1 MEKKGQSDE
10 GAGEWVYRV
19 DGMRCASCVGNVER
33 VVGSVRG
40 VERVAVDL
48 LGGTVRVRPGAETD
62 PGAVADALARAGYGA
77 ERVFG
82 DPWQDREALEETAAA
97 RRAFFRAGLLALP
110 LLICELGMHFLPA
123 VHHGLREVPGL
134 PWVLLALSTG
144 IHVGP
149 GRQFYIQGWAAFRRR
164 VPDMNSLVLLGA
176 GAAYLQAWAVLL
188 LPGMKH
194 GMLAGAG
201 DSSGIV
207 VTLVLLGRWMEG
219 VARGKTGDAVRSLLE
234 LQPKTALVRR
244 AGVFEVVNAASLR
257 VGDEFLVRPG
267 ERFPV
272 DGEVLEGVSSMDRSL
287 VTGESEPVVCVPGV
301 RVLGGALNGHGGVV
315 CRATQVGGATTL
327 ARIADMVRRARST
340 RLPVEAM
347 VDRVTAVFVPMVLG
361 IAGASFLGW
370 LWSGSGLGVAW
381 THAASVMIVACPC
394 AMGLAV
400 PTSVLVASGRAA
412 RLGILFRKGEALQRL
427 AGIRVLL
434 FDKTGTLTSG
444 HFQVVDVLPGPSVAG
459 DWLLRCAASVEAFS
473 EHPVAGALVRAAAER
488 GLEPG
493 KISDFQAVPG
503 RGVSG
508 CWAEDR
514 QEGVLAGSM
523 AFMRDSG
530 VSGTEGTESAA
541 GAEAP
546 LTEVHVA
553 IGRRYLGRIRVGD
566 EIRASAR
573 DAVRALEAMGI
584 RVAMVTGDRLQ
595 SAGAVARAL
604 GIREVRAEL
613 DPGAKMREVR
623 AFGGSGP
630 VGFVGDGINDAPAL
644 VAADVGI
651 AMGGGTDVAAESAG
665 VVLVGGDLRRL
676 PDAVR
681 LSRATVRNLR
691 ENLGW
696 AFGYNA
702 LLIPLAAGV
711 FEPVCGLK
719 LTPEFSGL
727 AMAFSSVSVLL
738 NALRLRRFRAVFPED
753 GRTAKDKNGSPQ
765 TDGEAIKRGDERV
778 QSS

>member
-10 GAGEWVYRV
+10 GPGDWVYRV

-33 VVGSVRG
+33 VVGSVPG
-40 VERVAVDL
+40 VESVVVDL

-62 PGAVADALARAGYGA
+62 PGAVVNVLAGAGYVA
-77 ERVFG
+77 ERVVG
-82 DPWQDREALEETAAA
+82 EAWQDREALEEMADA
-97 RRAFFRAGLLALP
+97 RRAFLRAALLAWP
-110 LLICELGMHFLPA
+110 LLICELGTHFFHGSPLRLQE
-123 VHHGLREVPGL
+123 VHWL

-207 VTLVLLGRWMEG
+207 VTLVLLGRWMEAM
-219 VARGKTGDAVRSLLE
+219 ARGKTGDAFRSLMD
-234 LQPKTALVRR
+234 LQPKTAHVRR
-244 AGVFEVVNAASLR
+244 SGVFEAVNAAVLR

-287 VTGESEPVVCVPGV
+287 VTGESEPVWCGVGV

-327 ARIADMVRRARST
+327 ARIADLVRRARST
-340 RLPVEAM
+340 KLPVEAV
-347 VDRVTAVFVPMVLG
+347 VDRVTAVFVPVVLG
-361 IAGASFLGW
+361 VAGASFLGW
-370 LWSGSGLGVAW
+370 FWSGGGLVAAW
-381 THAASVMIVACPC
+381 THAASVLIVACPC

-400 PTSVLVASGRAA
+400 PTSVIVASGRAA

-444 HFQVVDVLPGPSVAG
+444 HFQVVDVLPGPGVAG

-473 EHPVAGALVRAAAER
+473 EHPVAAALVRAAANR
-488 GLEPG
+488 GIELG
-493 KISDFQAVPG
+493 KISDLQAVPG
-503 RGVSG
+503 RGVRG
-508 CWAEDR
+508 GWAEDE
-514 QEGVLAGSM
+514 QERVLAGSLG
-523 AFMRDSG
+523 FLRDSG
-530 VSGTEGTESAA
+530 VLGTEWAEGAE

-553 IGRRYLGRIRVGD
+553 IGSRYLGRIRVGD
-566 EIRASAR
+566 EIRASAW
-573 DAVRALEAMGI
+573 DAVRALEGLGI
-584 RVAMVTGDRLQ
+584 RAAMVTGDRRR
-595 SAGAVARAL
+595 SANAVARAL
-604 GIREVRAEL
+604 GIKEVRAEL
-613 DPGAKMREVR
+613 EPGAKMREVQ
-623 AFGGSGP
+623 AFGRFGP
-630 VGFVGDGINDAPAL
+630 VAFVGDGINDGPAL
-644 VAADVGI
+644 AAADVGI

-665 VVLVGGDLRRL
+665 VVLVCDDLRRL

-691 ENLGW
+691 GNLAW

-711 FEPVCGLK
+711 FEPLWGLG
-719 LTPEFSGL
+719 LTPELSGL
-727 AMAFSSVSVLL
+727 AMAFSSVSVLV
-738 NALRLRRFRAVFPED
+738 NALRLRRFRPGEGKLRINRARRAKTVLPKRI
-753 GRTAKDKNGSPQ
+753 GRL
-765 TDGEAIKRGDERV
+765 
-778 QSS
+778 